1 MSSGNN
7 TAPTLSI
14 IVPIFNEADVI
25 QLLAERLKIVFS
37 LAQCVENK
45 IAHIEYIFVDD
56 GSQDESSMLL
66 SQFFEVGR
74 EAKIIRFSRNFGHQ
88 PAVTAGLEHSS
99 GDLVAIIDADLQ
111 DPPELIWQMIDQWR
125 AGFDVVYGLRVNRKE
140 NRIKRIAYWGF
151 YRVYRWLSPIQVP
164 VDSGDFCLMSRR
176 VVNQINALPERLRFV
191 RGLRSWVG
199 FKQCGITYDRPER
212 AAGATKY
219 NFHRLY
225 KLATDGI
232 ASLSVRPLQVAQVL
246 ALSYL
251 LASIVLTLFITYR
264 LLLGQVANPE
274 IYLLILLLLFSNSLI
289 LFSIYVLG
297 AYIGRSYQEIKGR
310 PTYIIQEIIQ

>member
-1 MSSGNN
+1 MSSDNS
-7 TAPTLSI
+7 TSPTLSI

-25 QLLAERLKIVFS
+25 QLLAERLKIVFAS
-37 LAQCVENK
+37 AQCVENK
-45 IAHIEYIFVDD
+45 IARVEYIFVDD

-199 FKQCGITYDRPER
+199 FKQCGIAYDRPER

-274 IYLLILLLLFSNSLI
+274 MYLLILLLLFSNSLI

>member
-7 TAPTLSI
+7 IAPTLSI

-37 LAQCVENK
+37 SAQCVKNK
-45 IAHIEYIFVDD
+45 IAHVEYIFVDD

-111 DPPELIWQMIDQWR
+111 DPPELIWQMIERWR

-232 ASLSVRPLQVAQVL
+232 TSLSVRPLQVAQVL
-246 ALSYL
+246 AFSYL
-251 LASIVLTLFITYR
+251 FASIVLTFLITYR

-274 IYLLILLLLFSNSLI
+274 MYLLILLLLFSNSLI